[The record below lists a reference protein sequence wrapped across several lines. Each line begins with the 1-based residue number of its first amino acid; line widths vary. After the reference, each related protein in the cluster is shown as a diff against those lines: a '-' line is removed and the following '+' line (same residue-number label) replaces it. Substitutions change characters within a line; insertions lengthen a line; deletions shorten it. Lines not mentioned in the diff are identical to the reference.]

1 MREHYRKGALVEPQ
15 MRIVVLAHLIS
26 ISYYMFL
33 NDNSSVIKILKILT
47 EVFIFL
53 TPQCHIA

>member
-33 NDNSSVIKILKILT
+33 NEIFRILQDFIQFFIRRSLIL
-47 EVFIFL
+47 
-53 TPQCHIA
+53 PWMA